1 MLRYIFCSSS
11 NCKKRKINKSNN
23 IFLNMAEDY
32 RTHIVST
39 NQHQVWLH
47 RTHKSCLESILKKG
61 LRVSAGK
68 IESTASQQPST
79 LEKAEGSYQQT
90 HKGSDVVIVVKLPRE
105 LIVGKRPDEYNI
117 AEITYFC
124 PKEKDFY
131 IQRQHVHGWIDKSN
145 GEYQE
150 NPYLTKPQ
158 RLTKH
163 NFPQMFYGEVDDRAT
178 ALIEHAVSNKY
189 GQKIHPITGKPIKL
203 KKPQKNMK
211 IIE

>member
-1 MLRYIFCSSS
+1 
-11 NCKKRKINKSNN
+11 
-23 IFLNMAEDY
+23 MAKDY
-32 RTHIVST
+32 KPHIVST
-39 NQHQVWLH
+39 DSYQVWLH
-47 RTHKSCLESILKKG
+47 RTHKSLVEPILKKG
-61 LRVSAGK
+61 LRISVGQ

-117 AEITYFC
+117 AEINYFC
-124 PKEKDFY
+124 PKERVIY
-131 IQRQHVHGWIDKSN
+131 IQRKHIHGWIDKSN

-150 NPYLTKPQ
+150 NPYLAKQQ

-163 NFPQMFYGEVDDRAT
+163 NFPRMVYDEVEDKAT
-178 ALIEHAVSNKY
+178 TLIEHE
-189 GQKIHPITGKPIKL
+189 QKIPFMTAKPIKL
-203 KKPQKNMK
+203 KIPKNMK